1 MKLIIRGSRPAF
13 IIAVSSSTIISKPG
27 YNLGRREENLQGDEG
42 IGYVEFSSG
51 VLSKVKILFPT
62 LRRRRRS
69 SSSVL
74 RKSRR
79 FARFT
84 SKGQSSIF
92 LNVLEQSACVCVC
105 ICVCFPFKAIC
116 DDKPERFELECFKC
130 FLVSE
135 RSGSLFCSM
144 MTLNL

>member
-1 MKLIIRGSRPAF
+1 M
-13 IIAVSSSTIISKPG
+13 
-27 YNLGRREENLQGDEG
+27 
-42 IGYVEFSSG
+42 
-51 VLSKVKILFPT
+51 
-62 LRRRRRS
+62 
-69 SSSVL
+69 L

-116 DDKPERFELECFKC
+116 DDKPERFELECFEC